1 MKILITGGLGFI
13 GSNLIEYLIKKKS
26 IKKIIL
32 VDNFSKSSTRYL
44 DLITKYK
51 YHSSSKKYK
60 NSSSRVQL
68 IKADVTDINFAKLI
82 TRNIDYVVHL
92 AAESGVDI

>member
-13 GSNLIEYLIKKKS
+13 GSNLIEHLIKKKS

-51 YHSSSKKYK
+51 P
-60 NSSSRVQL
+60 V
-68 IKADVTDINFAKLI
+68 IM
-82 TRNIDYVVHL
+82 
-92 AAESGVDI
+92 VDKDS